1 MMYRRYKF
9 VLLLI
14 CLIWMAPINAQLKLS
29 VNAPSVVEANPSY
42 FQIKYTLNS
51 DYAISFED
59 ISDFHFSTADFTQL
73 SKPGYSIRKEDI
85 NINGRART
93 NCSVT
98 ITCTLRPKA
107 KGTFTI
113 SPASVHVKG
122 KTYKSKAVK
131 IRVTDNA
138 QGNGNRASS
147 SQDDKTEEENAMR
160 TARTGLSQKDLCI
173 TADLQKTTVYE
184 QEAVRLKYHAL
195 ALPGVGLSNT
205 GLNEKPDFKNIVSLE
220 VPTNPEFTLAH
231 VNGVAYKKYKAK
243 EYVLYP
249 QKAGQIQIPKLTFDC
264 MVMQRDLLLDRI
276 DDFLNGGGIGINV
289 KRSAPQLIL
298 NVKPLPTP
306 KPSGFSG
313 GVGHF
318 KIKSQMR
325 TANLRTND
333 LATFRITIYGTGNL
347 KLITAP
353 DLVFPEGFD
362 SYPPQIV
369 DETTITEDGVSGSIS
384 FDYTLVPREVGKFEM
399 PKANFVFFDPQKGEY
414 QTITAKAFQ
423 LNVKKGTKSDA
434 AVEYERKMRKEDI
447 RGIKFGEAHL
457 VATADYYW
465 WGTWKTYLA
474 FAIVIILG
482 IGIPVA
488 AKHFDIRAV
497 SLPGSPHDKMGRK
510 AIKQMLKLKSTR
522 KPEQPRE
529 TYNDLNQILRCYFSE
544 RMTMPVN
551 ELNTERILNYL
562 KETCHADENLTIKVK
577 RLLDNCE
584 MSSYAPV
591 EVMADAQKDIDD
603 AILIIKTLATL

>member
-1 MMYRRYKF
+1 MYRRYKF

-29 VNAPSVVEANPSY
+29 VNAPSIVEANPSY

-131 IRVTDNA
+131 IRVADNA

-147 SQDDKTEEENAMR
+147 SQNDKTEEENAMR

-220 VPTNPEFTLAH
+220 IPTNPEFTLAH

-264 MVMQRDLLLDRI
+264 MVMQRDILLDRI
-276 DDFLNGGGIGINV
+276 DDFLNGGGIGVNV
-289 KRSAPQLIL
+289 KRSAPQLVL

-333 LATFRITIYGTGNL
+333 LATFRITISGTGNL

-353 DLVFPEGFD
+353 DLDFPDGFD

-384 FDYTLVPREVGKFEM
+384 FDYTLVPREVGKFDM
-399 PKANFVFFDPQKGEY
+399 PKVDFVFFDPQKEEY

-434 AVEYERKMRKEDI
+434 AVEYEKKMRKEDI

-474 FAIVIILG
+474 LAIVIILG

-488 AKHFDIRAV
+488 AKRFDIRAV

-562 KETCHADENLTIKVK
+562 KDTCHADENLTIKVK

-591 EVMADAQKDIDD
+591 EMMADAQKDIDD

>member
-1 MMYRRYKF
+1 MYRRYKF

-29 VNAPSVVEANPSY
+29 VNAPSIVEANPSY

-107 KGTFTI
+107 KGTFII

-160 TARTGLSQKDLCI
+160 TARTGLSQKDLYI

-195 ALPGVGLSNT
+195 ALPGVGLSNA
-205 GLNEKPDFKNIVSLE
+205 GLNEKPDFKDIVSLDI
-220 VPTNPEFTLAH
+220 PTNPEFTLAH

-276 DDFLNGGGIGINV
+276 DDFLNGGGIGVNV
-289 KRSAPQLIL
+289 KRSAPQLVL
-298 NVKPLPTP
+298 NVKPLPIP

-333 LATFRITIYGTGNL
+333 LATFRITISGTGNL

-353 DLVFPEGFD
+353 DLVFPDGFD

-399 PKANFVFFDPQKGEY
+399 PKINFVFFDPQKEEY
-414 QTITAKAFQ
+414 QTITAKALQ

-434 AVEYERKMRKEDI
+434 AVEYEKKMSKEDI
-447 RGIKFGEAHL
+447 RGIKLGEAHL

-488 AKHFDIRAV
+488 AKRFDIRAV
-497 SLPGSPHDKMGRK
+497 SLPGSPHDRIGRK
-510 AIKQMLKLKSTR
+510 AIKQMLKLKSTQ

-562 KETCHADENLTIKVK
+562 KDTCHADENLTIKVK

-591 EVMADAQKDIDD
+591 EMMADAQKDIDD
-603 AILIIKTLATL
+603 AILMIKTLATL

>member
-1 MMYRRYKF
+1 MYRRYKF

-131 IRVTDNA
+131 IRVAGNA

-160 TARTGLSQKDLCI
+160 TARTGLSQKDLYI

-220 VPTNPEFTLAH
+220 IPTNPEFTLAH

-276 DDFLNGGGIGINV
+276 DDFLNGGGIGVNV
-289 KRSAPQLIL
+289 KRSAPQLVL

-333 LATFRITIYGTGNL
+333 LATFRITISGTGNL

-353 DLVFPEGFD
+353 DLDFPDGFD

-399 PKANFVFFDPQKGEY
+399 PKVDFVFFDPQKEKY

-434 AVEYERKMRKEDI
+434 AVEYEKKMRKEDI
-447 RGIKFGEAHL
+447 RGIKLGEAHL

-488 AKHFDIRAV
+488 AKRFDIRAV

-562 KETCHADENLTIKVK
+562 KDTCHADENLTIKVK

-584 MSSYAPV
+584 MSNYAPV
-591 EVMADAQKDIDD
+591 EMMADAQKDIDD

>member
-1 MMYRRYKF
+1 MYRRYKF

-42 FQIKYTLNS
+42 FQIKYTLNL
-51 DYAISFED
+51 DYAISSED
-59 ISDFHFSTADFTQL
+59 ISDFHFSTDDFTLL
-73 SKPGYSIRKEDI
+73 SEPGRSFRKEYI
-85 NINGRART
+85 NINGRAKT

-131 IRVTDNA
+131 IRVADNA

-160 TARTGLSQKDLCI
+160 TARTGLSQKDLYI

-184 QEAVRLKYHAL
+184 QEAVRLKYHVL
-195 ALPGVGLSNT
+195 ALPGVGLSNA
-205 GLNEKPDFKNIVSLE
+205 GLNEKPDFKNIVSLDI
-220 VPTNPEFTLAH
+220 PTNPEFTLAH
-231 VNGVAYKKYKAK
+231 VNGIAYKKYKAK

-264 MVMQRDLLLDRI
+264 MVMQRDILLDRI
-276 DDFLNGGGIGINV
+276 DDFLNGGGIGVNV
-289 KRSAPQLIL
+289 KRSAPQLVL

-333 LATFRITIYGTGNL
+333 LATFRITISGTGNL

-353 DLVFPEGFD
+353 DLVFPDGFD
-362 SYPPQIV
+362 SYPPQTV

-399 PKANFVFFDPQKGEY
+399 PKVDFVFFDPQKGEY

-434 AVEYERKMRKEDI
+434 AVEYEKKMRKEDI
-447 RGIKFGEAHL
+447 RGIKLGEAHL

-488 AKHFDIRAV
+488 AKRFDIRAV
-497 SLPGSPHDKMGRK
+497 SLPGSPHDKIGRK
-510 AIKQMLKLKSTR
+510 AIKQMLKLKSTQ

-577 RLLDNCE
+577 RLLNNCE

-591 EVMADAQKDIDD
+591 EMMADAQKDIDD

>member
-1 MMYRRYKF
+1 MYRRYKF

-160 TARTGLSQKDLCI
+160 TARTGLSQKDLYI

-195 ALPGVGLSNT
+195 ALPGVGLSNA
-205 GLNEKPDFKNIVSLE
+205 GLNEKPDFKNIVSLDI
-220 VPTNPEFTLAH
+220 PTNPEFTLAH

-264 MVMQRDLLLDRI
+264 MVMQRDILLDRI
-276 DDFLNGGGIGINV
+276 DDFLNGGGIGVNV
-289 KRSAPQLIL
+289 KCSAPQLVL

-333 LATFRITIYGTGNL
+333 LATFRITISGTGNL

-353 DLVFPEGFD
+353 DLVFPDGFD

-399 PKANFVFFDPQKGEY
+399 PKVDFVFFDPQKGEY

-423 LNVKKGTKSDA
+423 LNVQKGTKSDA
-434 AVEYERKMRKEDI
+434 AVEYEKKMRKEDI
-447 RGIKFGEAHL
+447 RGIKLGEAHL
-457 VATADYYW
+457 VTTADYYW

-488 AKHFDIRAV
+488 AKRLDIRAV
-497 SLPGSPHDKMGRK
+497 SLPGSPHDKIGRK
-510 AIKQMLKLKSTR
+510 AIKQMQKLKSTQ

-562 KETCHADENLTIKVK
+562 KDTCHADENVTIKVK
-577 RLLDNCE
+577 HLLDNCE

-591 EVMADAQKDIDD
+591 EMMADAQKDIDD

>member
-1 MMYRRYKF
+1 MYRRYKF

-29 VNAPSVVEANPSY
+29 VNAPSIVEANPSY

-107 KGTFTI
+107 KGTFII

-131 IRVTDNA
+131 IRVADNA

-147 SQDDKTEEENAMR
+147 SQNDKTEEENAMR

-220 VPTNPEFTLAH
+220 IPTNPEFTLAH

-276 DDFLNGGGIGINV
+276 DDFLNGGGIGVNV
-289 KRSAPQLIL
+289 KRSAPQLVL

-333 LATFRITIYGTGNL
+333 LATFRITISGTGNL

-353 DLVFPEGFD
+353 DLVFPDGFD

-399 PKANFVFFDPQKGEY
+399 PKVDFVFFDPQKEEY

-434 AVEYERKMRKEDI
+434 AVEYEKKMRKEDI
-447 RGIKFGEAHL
+447 RGIKFGEAQL
-457 VATADYYW
+457 VATTDYYW

-488 AKHFDIRAV
+488 AKRFDIRAV

-603 AILIIKTLATL
+603 AILIIKALATL

>member
-1 MMYRRYKF
+1 MYRRYKF

-51 DYAISFED
+51 DYTISSED
-59 ISDFHFSTADFTQL
+59 ISDFHFSTADFTLL
-73 SKPGYSIRKEDI
+73 SEPGYSFRKEYI
-85 NINGRART
+85 NINGRAKT

-131 IRVTDNA
+131 IRVAGNA

-160 TARTGLSQKDLCI
+160 TARTGLSQKDLYI
-173 TADLQKTTVYE
+173 TADLQKATVYE
-184 QEAVRLKYHAL
+184 QEAVRLKYHVL
-195 ALPGVGLSNT
+195 ALPGVGLSNA
-205 GLNEKPDFKNIVSLE
+205 GLNEKPDFKNIVSLDI
-220 VPTNPEFTLAH
+220 PTNPEFTLAH

-264 MVMQRDLLLDRI
+264 MVMQRDILLDRI
-276 DDFLNGGGIGINV
+276 DDFLNGGGIGVNV
-289 KRSAPQLIL
+289 KRSAPQLVL

-399 PKANFVFFDPQKGEY
+399 PKVNFVFFDPQKGEY

-434 AVEYERKMRKEDI
+434 AVEYEKKMRKEDI
-447 RGIKFGEAHL
+447 RGIKLGEAHL
-457 VATADYYW
+457 VATANYYW

-474 FAIVIILG
+474 LAIVITLG

-488 AKHFDIRAV
+488 AKRFDIRAV
-497 SLPGSPHDKMGRK
+497 NLPGSPHDKMGRK

-591 EVMADAQKDIDD
+591 EMMADAQKDIDD
-603 AILIIKTLATL
+603 AILIIKSLATL

>member
-1 MMYRRYKF
+1 
-9 VLLLI
+9 
-14 CLIWMAPINAQLKLS
+14 MAPINAQLKLS
-29 VNAPSVVEANPSY
+29 VNAPSIVEANPSY

-107 KGTFTI
+107 KGTFII

-131 IRVTDNA
+131 IRVADNA

-147 SQDDKTEEENAMR
+147 SQNDKTEEENAMR

-220 VPTNPEFTLAH
+220 IPTNPEFTLAH

-264 MVMQRDLLLDRI
+264 MVMQRDILLDRI
-276 DDFLNGGGIGINV
+276 DDFLNGGGIGVNV
-289 KRSAPQLIL
+289 KRSAPQLVL

-399 PKANFVFFDPQKGEY
+399 PKVDFVFFDPQKEEY
-414 QTITAKAFQ
+414 QTITA
-423 LNVKKGTKSDA
+423 
-434 AVEYERKMRKEDI
+434 
-447 RGIKFGEAHL
+447 
-457 VATADYYW
+457 
-465 WGTWKTYLA
+465 
-474 FAIVIILG
+474 
-482 IGIPVA
+482 
-488 AKHFDIRAV
+488 
-497 SLPGSPHDKMGRK
+497 
-510 AIKQMLKLKSTR
+510 
-522 KPEQPRE
+522 
-529 TYNDLNQILRCYFSE
+529 
-544 RMTMPVN
+544 
-551 ELNTERILNYL
+551 
-562 KETCHADENLTIKVK
+562 
-577 RLLDNCE
+577 
-584 MSSYAPV
+584 
-591 EVMADAQKDIDD
+591 
-603 AILIIKTLATL
+603 

>member
-1 MMYRRYKF
+1 MYRRYKF

-131 IRVTDNA
+131 IRVAGNA

-160 TARTGLSQKDLCI
+160 TARTGLSQKDLYI
-173 TADLQKTTVYE
+173 TADLQKATVYE
-184 QEAVRLKYHAL
+184 QEAVRLKYHVL
-195 ALPGVGLSNT
+195 ELPGVGLNNIA
-205 GLNEKPDFKNIVSLE
+205 LNEQPDFKGIVSLE
-220 VPTNPEFTLAH
+220 IPSNFESTLAH
-231 VNGVAYKKYKAK
+231 VGGVAYKKVKAK

-264 MVMQRDLLLDRI
+264 MVMQRDILLDRI
-276 DDFLNGGGIGINV
+276 DDFLNGGGIGVNV
-289 KRSAPQLIL
+289 KRNAPQLVL

-333 LATFRITIYGTGNL
+333 LATFRITISGTGNL

-399 PKANFVFFDPQKGEY
+399 PKVNFVFFDPQKGEY

-434 AVEYERKMRKEDI
+434 AVEYEKKMRKEDI

-457 VATADYYW
+457 VATANYYW

-474 FAIVIILG
+474 LAIVITLG

>member
-1 MMYRRYKF
+1 MYRRYKF

-131 IRVTDNA
+131 IRVAGNA

-160 TARTGLSQKDLCI
+160 TARTGLSQKDLYI
-173 TADLQKTTVYE
+173 TADLQKATVYE
-184 QEAVRLKYHAL
+184 QEAVRLKYHVL
-195 ALPGVGLSNT
+195 ALPGVGLSNA
-205 GLNEKPDFKNIVSLE
+205 GLNEKPDFKNIVSLDI
-220 VPTNPEFTLAH
+220 PTNPEFTLAH

-276 DDFLNGGGIGINV
+276 DDFLNGGGIGVNV

-333 LATFRITIYGTGNL
+333 LATFRITISGTGNL

-353 DLVFPEGFD
+353 DLVFPDGFD

-399 PKANFVFFDPQKGEY
+399 PKVNFVFFDPQKGEY

-434 AVEYERKMRKEDI
+434 AVEYEKKMRKEDI
-447 RGIKFGEAHL
+447 RHIKQGEAHL

-465 WGTWKTYLA
+465 WGTWRTYLA

-544 RMTMPVN
+544 RMTIPVN

-562 KETCHADENLTIKVK
+562 KETCHADENLTTKVK

-591 EVMADAQKDIDD
+591 EVMADVQKDIDD

>member
-1 MMYRRYKF
+1 
-9 VLLLI
+9 
-14 CLIWMAPINAQLKLS
+14 MAPINAQLKLS

-131 IRVTDNA
+131 IRVAGNA

-160 TARTGLSQKDLCI
+160 TARTGLSQKDLYI
-173 TADLQKTTVYE
+173 TADLQKATVYE
-184 QEAVRLKYHAL
+184 QEAVRLKYHVL
-195 ALPGVGLSNT
+195 ELPGVGLNNIA
-205 GLNEKPDFKNIVSLE
+205 LNEQPDFKGIVSLE
-220 VPTNPEFTLAH
+220 IPSNFESTLAH
-231 VNGVAYKKYKAK
+231 VGGVAYKKVKAK

-264 MVMQRDLLLDRI
+264 MVMQRDILLDRI
-276 DDFLNGGGIGINV
+276 DDFLNGGGIGVNV
-289 KRSAPQLIL
+289 KRSAPQLVL

-333 LATFRITIYGTGNL
+333 LATFRITISGTGNL

-353 DLVFPEGFD
+353 DLVFPDGFD

-399 PKANFVFFDPQKGEY
+399 PKVNFVFFDPQKGEY

-434 AVEYERKMRKEDI
+434 AVEYEKKMRKEDI

-465 WGTWKTYLA
+465 SAFPSPPNALTSALSVYLVHRTTKWA
-474 FAIVIILG
+474 ERPSNRCRNSRARESQNSH
-482 IGIPVA
+482 
-488 AKHFDIRAV
+488 AK
-497 SLPGSPHDKMGRK
+497 
-510 AIKQMLKLKSTR
+510 
-522 KPEQPRE
+522 
-529 TYNDLNQILRCYFSE
+529 
-544 RMTMPVN
+544 
-551 ELNTERILNYL
+551 RI
-562 KETCHADENLTIKVK
+562 TI
-577 RLLDNCE
+577 
-584 MSSYAPV
+584 
-591 EVMADAQKDIDD
+591 
-603 AILIIKTLATL
+603 